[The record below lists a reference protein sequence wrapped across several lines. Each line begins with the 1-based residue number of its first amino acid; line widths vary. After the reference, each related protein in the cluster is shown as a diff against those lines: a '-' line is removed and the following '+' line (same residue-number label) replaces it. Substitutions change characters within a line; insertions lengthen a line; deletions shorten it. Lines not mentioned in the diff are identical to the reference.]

1 MSIFER
7 YDNEYRSL
15 LSQITTKISELN
27 TYDDGG
33 GGQSLQICKG
43 LLRQAD
49 DLIKQMD
56 MEARDSGKFG

>member
-1 MSIFER
+1 M
-7 YDNEYRSL
+7 
-15 LSQITTKISELN
+15 SQITTKISELN